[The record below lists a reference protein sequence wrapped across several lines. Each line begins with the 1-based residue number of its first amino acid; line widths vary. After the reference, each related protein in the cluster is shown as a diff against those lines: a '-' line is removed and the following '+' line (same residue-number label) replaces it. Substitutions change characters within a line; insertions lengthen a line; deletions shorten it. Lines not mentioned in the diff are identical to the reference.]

1 MCSDPFQLVWGFE
14 VLILHLLVLYTDI
27 IYSYTIIFFTKC
39 DQQCCYK
46 IPLLLIK
53 PRKLQPILWD
63 REISVQKLNVHTSML
78 YLRNASLRNS
88 ALDCVY
94 VYIYHNRNSMA
105 ITMYTRAHKQFGRIK
120 NYHTEHSI
128 FQSSVRWSCV
138 CMCVNMGSISTY
150 THYIYHEYLKL
161 INAYIPI

>member
-120 NYHTEHSI
+120 NYIIPNIQYLSHR
-128 FQSSVRWSCV
+128 SVGRVCV
-138 CMCVNMGSISTY
+138 CV
-150 THYIYHEYLKL
+150 
-161 INAYIPI
+161 